1 MLWRRYASDD
11 LRHDLFDQFIATHGL
26 IPFGKIFS
34 TSVCGRG
41 NNVYGFYFADVTRSC
56 GTRVCCRFYR
66 PDITTNDDGHQ
77 PGTYF
82 S

>member
-11 LRHDLFDQFIATHGL
+11 LRHDLFDQFIAAHGL
-26 IPFGKIFS
+26 IPLVRFFDIGMWA
-34 TSVCGRG
+34 G
-41 NNVYGFYFADVTRSC
+41 NNVYGFYFADVMRSC